1 MFDWEPFLEKHINGL
16 IELRS
21 SKYAC
26 HPIDM
31 NSRVITWRSDL
42 YAFINLTLQI
52 VHGRYEG
59 LKIAKKQSKIIEKF
73 QTGENDTG
81 SPEVQI
87 ALLTENINKLQ
98 SHFKS
103 HKKDH
108 HSRTGLIR
116 MVNLRRKLLAY
127 LKRKDVEKY
136 ASLIKELGL
145 RG

>member
-1 MFDWEPFLEKHINGL
+1 MQGLRRLGSISKEKINMDL
-16 IELRS
+16 LKEEKNKIVKEFQ
-21 SKYAC
+21 
-26 HPIDM
+26 
-31 NSRVITWRSDL
+31 NSDT
-42 YAFINLTLQI
+42 
-52 VHGRYEG
+52 
-59 LKIAKKQSKIIEKF
+59 
-73 QTGENDTG
+73 DTG

-98 SHFKS
+98 SHFKI

-127 LKRKDVEKY
+127 LKRKNPESYQDIIK
-136 ASLIKELGL
+136 SLKL

>member
-1 MFDWEPFLEKHINGL
+1 MRGL
-16 IELRS
+16 RGLRS
-21 SKYAC
+21 ISKEK
-26 HPIDM
+26 
-31 NSRVITWRSDL
+31 
-42 YAFINLTLQI
+42 INMALLKEEKNKI
-52 VHGRYEG
+52 VKE
-59 LKIAKKQSKIIEKF
+59 F
-73 QTGENDTG
+73 QNNDTDTG

-98 SHFKS
+98 SHFKI

-127 LKRKDVEKY
+127 LKKKNPESYQDIIK
-136 ASLIKELGL
+136 SLKL

>member
-1 MFDWEPFLEKHINGL
+1 MRGLSFFRSISKEKNMAL
-16 IELRS
+16 LKEE
-21 SKYAC
+21 K
-26 HPIDM
+26 
-31 NSRVITWRSDL
+31 N
-42 YAFINLTLQI
+42 QI
-52 VHGRYEG
+52 VKE
-59 LKIAKKQSKIIEKF
+59 F
-73 QTGENDTG
+73 QNSAADTG

-98 SHFKS
+98 SHFKI

-127 LKRKDVEKY
+127 LKRKNLESYQEIIK
-136 ASLIKELGL
+136 SLKL

>member
-1 MFDWEPFLEKHINGL
+1 MQGLSFFRSISKEKNMAL
-16 IELRS
+16 LKEE
-21 SKYAC
+21 K
-26 HPIDM
+26 
-31 NSRVITWRSDL
+31 N
-42 YAFINLTLQI
+42 QI
-52 VHGRYEG
+52 VKE
-59 LKIAKKQSKIIEKF
+59 F
-73 QTGENDTG
+73 QNSAADTG

-98 SHFKS
+98 SHFKI

-127 LKRKDVEKY
+127 LKRKNLDSYQEIIK
-136 ASLIKELGL
+136 SLKL

>member
-1 MFDWEPFLEKHINGL
+1 MALLKEEKN
-16 IELRS
+16 
-21 SKYAC
+21 K
-26 HPIDM
+26 
-31 NSRVITWRSDL
+31 
-42 YAFINLTLQI
+42 I
-52 VHGRYEG
+52 V
-59 LKIAKKQSKIIEKF
+59 KKF
-73 QTGENDTG
+73 QNNDADTG

-98 SHFKS
+98 SHFKI

-127 LKRKDVEKY
+127 LKKKNPESYQDIIK
-136 ASLIKELGL
+136 SLKL

>member
-1 MFDWEPFLEKHINGL
+1 MALLSEEKSN
-16 IELRS
+16 
-21 SKYAC
+21 
-26 HPIDM
+26 
-31 NSRVITWRSDL
+31 
-42 YAFINLTLQI
+42 I
-52 VHGRYEG
+52 VD
-59 LKIAKKQSKIIEKF
+59 KF
-73 QTGENDTG
+73 KRNDGDTG

-98 SHFKS
+98 SHFKT

-127 LKRKDVEKY
+127 LKRTNPESYKKIITD
-136 ASLIKELGL
+136 LNL

>member
-1 MFDWEPFLEKHINGL
+1 MRGLSFFRSISKEKNMAL
-16 IELRS
+16 LKEE
-21 SKYAC
+21 K
-26 HPIDM
+26 
-31 NSRVITWRSDL
+31 N
-42 YAFINLTLQI
+42 QI
-52 VHGRYEG
+52 VKE
-59 LKIAKKQSKIIEKF
+59 F
-73 QTGENDTG
+73 QNSAADTG

-98 SHFKS
+98 SHFKI

-127 LKRKDVEKY
+127 LKRKNLVSYQEIIK
-136 ASLIKELGL
+136 SLKL

>member
-1 MFDWEPFLEKHINGL
+1 MALLKEEKNKIVK
-16 IELRS
+16 EFQ
-21 SKYAC
+21 
-26 HPIDM
+26 
-31 NSRVITWRSDL
+31 NSDT
-42 YAFINLTLQI
+42 
-52 VHGRYEG
+52 
-59 LKIAKKQSKIIEKF
+59 
-73 QTGENDTG
+73 DTG

-98 SHFKS
+98 SHFKT

-127 LKRKDVEKY
+127 LKRKNPENYQDIIK
-136 ASLIKELGL
+136 SLKL

>member
-1 MFDWEPFLEKHINGL
+1 MALLAQEK
-16 IELRS
+16 E
-21 SKYAC
+21 K
-26 HPIDM
+26 
-31 NSRVITWRSDL
+31 
-42 YAFINLTLQI
+42 I
-52 VHGRYEG
+52 VG
-59 LKIAKKQSKIIEKF
+59 KF
-73 QTGENDTG
+73 QRTGNDTG

-98 SHFKS
+98 SHFKE

-127 LKRKDVEKY
+127 LKRKNLESY
-136 ASLIKELGL
+136 AEVIKQLKL

>member
-1 MFDWEPFLEKHINGL
+1 MRGLSFFRSISKEKNMAL
-16 IELRS
+16 LKEE
-21 SKYAC
+21 K
-26 HPIDM
+26 
-31 NSRVITWRSDL
+31 N
-42 YAFINLTLQI
+42 QI
-52 VHGRYEG
+52 VKE
-59 LKIAKKQSKIIEKF
+59 F
-73 QTGENDTG
+73 QNSAADTG

-98 SHFKS
+98 SHFKI

-127 LKRKDVEKY
+127 LKRKNLESYQDIIK
-136 ASLIKELGL
+136 SLKL